1 MTTEDLPVFGSIS
14 QNSKHR
20 NHGLEKENEMEV
32 VKSTSLSL
40 CPCSVCVIVINQNC
54 QKRGHFRVDAPFF
67 KADAPFFTAGSFLP
81 YFICIGDLPVM

>member
-1 MTTEDLPVFGSIS
+1 MRS
-14 QNSKHR
+14 
-20 NHGLEKENEMEV
+20 LESEV

-40 CPCSVCVIVINQNC
+40 YPCSVCVIVINRNC

-67 KADAPFFTAGSFLP
+67 EADALFFTAGSFLP